1 VYVKSRTHG
10 LFIFG
15 PTFIAGVFKE
25 QIGYLNRTSQL
36 WRSICNEQTEE
47 KERGLS
53 VKKVR
58 KVRENPIIVSMHSIQ
73 GNTKESNK
81 YFEFAKKNEDKFE
94 ADERT
99 LYERNL
105 LKIRLKE
112 QLN

>member
-1 VYVKSRTHG
+1 
-10 LFIFG
+10 
-15 PTFIAGVFKE
+15 
-25 QIGYLNRTSQL
+25 
-36 WRSICNEQTEE
+36 
-47 KERGLS
+47 
-53 VKKVR
+53 
-58 KVRENPIIVSMHSIQ
+58 MHSIQ